1 MRTLTTSSYSLQ
13 DLSLAIAD
21 KIGFL
26 VTVKSWQFMKN
37 GCLLV
42 CYRVLSSGRNC
53 ATFLS
58 VTVALRA
65 KMKRIVER
73 SKKVTFTPQRLT
85 SSGYR
90 VGLRGCSCPAYRDV
104 KTAMKVSGTTVCK
117 HTIAYAKK
125 YLGCQSLSDFIL
137 KVS

>member
-1 MRTLTTSSYSLQ
+1 MKDLKTSSYSLQ

-21 KIGFL
+21 KIGLL
-26 VTVKSWQFMKN
+26 VAVKSWQFMKN

-42 CYRVLSSGRNC
+42 CYQILANGRNC

-73 SKKVTFTPQRLT
+73 SKKVTFTHQGLT
-85 SSGYR
+85 SNGYR
-90 VGLRGCSCPAYRDV
+90 VGLRGCSCPAYRDT
-104 KTAMKVSGTTVCK
+104 KQAMKVSGTTVCK

-125 YLGCQSLSDFIL
+125 YLGCQSLSEFVL
-137 KVS
+137 KVG

>member
-13 DLSLAIAD
+13 DLSLAISD
-21 KIGFL
+21 KTGFL
-26 VTVKSWQFMKN
+26 VAVKSWQFMKN

-42 CYRVLSSGRNC
+42 CYRVLANGRNC

-65 KMKRIVER
+65 KMKRMVER
-73 SKKVTFTPQRLT
+73 SKKVTFTHQGLT
-85 SSGYR
+85 SNGYR
-90 VGLRGCSCPAYRDV
+90 VGLRGCSCPAYRDT

-117 HTIAYAKK
+117 HTIAYSKRF
-125 YLGCQSLSDFIL
+125 LGCQSLSEFIL

>member
-13 DLSLAIAD
+13 DLSLAISD

-26 VTVKSWQFMKN
+26 VAVKSWQFMKN
-37 GCLLV
+37 GCLFV
-42 CYRVLSSGRNC
+42 CYRVLANGRNC

-65 KMKRIVER
+65 KMKRMVER
-73 SKKVTFTPQRLT
+73 SKKVTFTHQGLT
-85 SSGYR
+85 SNGYR
-90 VGLRGCSCPAYRDV
+90 VGLRGCSCPAYRDT

-117 HTIAYAKK
+117 HTIAYAKRF
-125 YLGCQSLSDFIL
+125 LGCQSLSEFIL